1 MENLSSTPTTMVQ
14 FEDGY
19 RQRQIRPVNDDASNI
34 IGATHNDETLNDGSW
49 WFSWRRLW
57 KSKELKHKE
66 SSTKELRP
74 ERSRLAVDEQIIGT
88 LGETYEICRPCTEME
103 MAHAYCSSDIGM
115 YILFKFINP

>member
-19 RQRQIRPVNDDASNI
+19 GQRKIRPVNDDASNI
-34 IGATHNDETLNDGSW
+34 IGATHNDGSW
-49 WFSWRRLW
+49 WRLW
-57 KSKELKHKE
+57 NSKELTHKE
-66 SSTKELRP
+66 SSTIGWRP
-74 ERSRLAVDEQIIGT
+74 ERSRLAIDEQIIGT

-115 YILFKFINP
+115 NHIINYLIPA